1 MNLNAITTSSL
12 LLAGMFSTS
21 FAKADVIFSC
31 DTTNGK
37 QVMVQNVG
45 EQIEYAFGDDL
56 ENPELLLSVPRDDTS
71 TWQWKGIGRYMG
83 YSVTLPNGQY
93 TYTAFYSVDRM
104 TEGFPLT
111 SGITVANKNQHIAT
125 IYCLSNTLNESLQG
139 IDLKDDE

>member
-12 LLAGMFSTS
+12 LLTGMFSTS

-56 ENPELLLSVPRDDTS
+56 ENPELLLSVPRDDAS

>member
-1 MNLNAITTSSL
+1 
-12 LLAGMFSTS
+12 
-21 FAKADVIFSC
+21 IFSC

-56 ENPELLLSVPRDDTS
+56 ENPELLLSVPRDDAS